1 MKRSHCE
8 ERSDEAIALTEILF
22 HLSSVSGGY
31 GGEAIVRDVSLEIR
45 KGDFLGILG
54 PNGSGKSTLL
64 RLMTRVL
71 APTQGRILF
80 EGRDLSQWP
89 LGEFCRRTA
98 FVPQEAPT
106 AFPFTVGEM
115 ALMGRTPHLNGLAFE
130 GHHDHAAVKKALSL
144 TDLLP
149 LRNRRIDEL
158 SAGERQR
165 AIVARALAQGP
176 AALLGDEPTS
186 HLDIGHQVRILDLM
200 KTLCRGEGLTV
211 VLVLHDLNMAA
222 EYCDRIALL
231 ADGRIMKEGSPREAL
246 TREAIESVYKT
257 PVVVDE
263 NPATGHPRVSLSPC
277 RIKSS

>member
-1 MKRSHCE
+1 MTETMFS
-8 ERSDEAIALTEILF
+8 LTSL
-22 HLSSVSGGY
+22 SGGY
-31 GGEAIVRDVSLEIR
+31 GAESVVHDVSLEIR

-64 RLMTRVL
+64 RLMSRVL
-71 APTQGRILF
+71 KPAKGTILF
-80 EGRDLSQWP
+80 CGKDLSQWP

-115 ALMGRTPHLNGLAFE
+115 ALMGRTPHLRGLSFE
-130 GHHDHAAVKKALSL
+130 GHRDHAAVDKALAL

-176 AALLGDEPTS
+176 AVLLGDEPTS

-200 KTLCRGEGLTV
+200 KNLCRDEELTV

-222 EYCDRIALL
+222 EYCDRIALM
-231 ADGRIMKEGSPREAL
+231 ADGRIVKEGSPGEAL
-246 TREAIESVYKT
+246 TREAIETVYKT
-257 PVVVDE
+257 PVVVDK
-263 NPATGHPRVSLSPC
+263 NPATGNPRVSLAPC
-277 RIKSS
+277 RTASF